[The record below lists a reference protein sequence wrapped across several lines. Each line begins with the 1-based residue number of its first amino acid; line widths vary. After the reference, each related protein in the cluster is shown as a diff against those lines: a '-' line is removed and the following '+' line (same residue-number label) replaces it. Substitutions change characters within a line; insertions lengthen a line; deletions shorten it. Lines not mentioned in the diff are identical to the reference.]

1 MRIALFSKH
10 IAESRAAGVLQL
22 MLDLQTRG
30 LNLKIHKDLA
40 EFLVAHGYQ
49 LTSEI
54 FTELPSDTDF
64 LFSLGGDGTILES
77 AQLVRDSGVPVLG
90 INTGRLGFLSTV
102 NLDSAAAAIDALLQ
116 NRFRLE
122 ERMMLSVRSENFD
135 FGKYAVAL
143 NEVSLL
149 NSRRNSLIAVHA
161 YVNGNFLAS
170 YWADG
175 LIVSTPTGSTAYSL
189 SCGGPIVMPG
199 SSSFLLTPIAPHNL
213 NVRPFVIPS
222 DSVVRLR
229 PEGRDDEY
237 LLTIDSRSFTIDSDT
252 EVELSL
258 APARFRL
265 AWVEDDEFFK
275 TLRNKLGWGVD
286 VRSKKKR
293 KSSH

>member
-1 MRIALFSKH
+1 MI
-10 IAESRAAGVLQL
+10 
-22 MLDLQTRG
+22 
-30 LNLKIHKDLA
+30 
-40 EFLVAHGYQ
+40 
-49 LTSEI
+49 
-54 FTELPSDTDF
+54 
-64 LFSLGGDGTILES
+64 
-77 AQLVRDSGVPVLG
+77 
-90 INTGRLGFLSTV
+90 
-102 NLDSAAAAIDALLQ
+102 
-116 NRFRLE
+116 
-122 ERMMLSVRSENFD
+122 SVRSD
-135 FGKYAVAL
+135 SIDLGSYAVAL

-161 YVNGNFLAS
+161 FVNGNFLAS

-222 DSVVRLR
+222 DSVVKLR

-258 APARFRL
+258 APTRFRL

-275 TLRNKLGWGVD
+275 TLRNKLGWGID
-286 VRSKKKR
+286 VRSRKKK
-293 KSSH
+293 KSI

>member
-10 IAESRAAGVLQL
+10 INESRAAGVLQL
-22 MLDLQTRG
+22 MSDMHSRG
-30 LNLKIHKDLA
+30 IVIKVHHVLS
-40 EFLVAHGYQ
+40 EFLISHGHQ
-49 LTSEI
+49 KSFEI

-64 LFSLGGDGTILES
+64 LFSLGGDGTMLES
-77 AQLVRDSGVPVLG
+77 AQLIRDSGVPVLG

-102 NLDSAAAAIDALLQ
+102 NLDNASAAVDALLE

-122 ERMMLSVRSENFD
+122 ERMMISVRSD
-135 FGKYAVAL
+135 SIDLGSYAVAL

-161 YVNGNFLAS
+161 FVNGNFLAS

-222 DSVVRLR
+222 DSVVKLR

-258 APARFRL
+258 APTRFRL

-275 TLRNKLGWGVD
+275 TLRNKLGWGID
-286 VRSKKKR
+286 VRSRKKK
-293 KSSH
+293 KSI